1 MKHLP
6 TIVSVLVLIWAVAS
20 LVRVPGQD
28 LTWAVPAYVMAQ
40 CIFALVA
47 WWGLQRAA
55 VTSSGYAMFFTGGF
69 FFVLLI
75 ALFATSRFLTVFP
88 ISLAI
93 FVLLGTFSSAMAAAA
108 VAYWRLLGVYTN
120 GVPHSLLTTVLQGAL
135 LSFCG
140 SATLLTLFA
149 EQKPA
154 LRISA
159 IALGGFWF
167 LLGSFFLA
175 YSVGIVRMYT
185 AWSRLNHYI
194 PMMLTIVAFSW
205 MAAQVS
211 GLQRESARQVAHH
224 PAAGTVQVA
233 P

>member
-20 LVRVPGQD
+20 LIRVPWRD

-47 WWGLQRAA
+47 WWGLQRTA

-69 FFVLLI
+69 FFVLLV
-75 ALFATSRFLTVFP
+75 ALIATSRFLDVFP
-88 ISLAI
+88 VPLAV
-93 FVLLGTFSSAMAAAA
+93 FVLIGTFTSAMATAAA
-108 VAYWRLLGVYTN
+108 AYWRLLRIYTD
-120 GVPHSLLTTVLQGAL
+120 GVPHSLLTTVLQGAI

-140 SATLLTLFA
+140 SATLVTLFA

-159 IALGGFWF
+159 ITLGAFWF

-185 AWSRLNHYI
+185 AWSRLNHYV

-211 GLQRESARQVAHH
+211 GLQRESARQLAQHH
-224 PAAGTVQVA
+224 ATAAQVA